1 MYQQSEH
8 LLGKI
13 RKKRQN
19 SPDLEAAESVI
30 EKKTII
36 NLHYGKIEEKLYK
49 KGPSKL
55 KSERSFHVLVN

>member
-1 MYQQSEH
+1 MPSDTERLSGLNKLGNLVYEQSEH

-30 EKKTII
+30 EKT
-36 NLHYGKIEEKLYK
+36 NNNKLT
-49 KGPSKL
+49 L
-55 KSERSFHVLVN
+55 WQD